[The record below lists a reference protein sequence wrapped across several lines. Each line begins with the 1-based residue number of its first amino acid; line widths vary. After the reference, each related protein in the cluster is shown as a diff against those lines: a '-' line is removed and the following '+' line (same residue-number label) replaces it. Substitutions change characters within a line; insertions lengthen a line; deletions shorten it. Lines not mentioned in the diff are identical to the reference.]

1 MDCFVCC
8 ESFNLSNRVPLL
20 ICCEGHTCCSECSE
34 SLNQC
39 PLCRSDCLEDR
50 KVNFAL
56 QDLVKASRDGELCP
70 QIPSDQI
77 VLGDKIAEGGFA
89 EVYSAHWFDLSVAIK
104 MVSLTEKGR
113 IELQREMNLLFNLN
127 HPAVIRVFGTTCFAN
142 SIGIVMELA
151 SSPSPSPSLL
161 SPTTV
166 RYAKELCQAV
176 KFLHLK
182 SVVHGDLKP
191 ANVLLVDD
199 HVRVADFGTS
209 KNLAATTLVTRAN
222 AMSPKYAAPEQ
233 FDSRPGPFSD
243 IYSLGLI
250 LYELLTGR
258 EAFAGYSMMQIVGAK
273 VQGKPL
279 PFDDSIPDCLKE
291 IIMKCLN
298 PDPSLRPRINEITDI
313 LNTLDVLE
321 AGGVINDQL
330 FLIDENE
337 SLKTKIDELSDE
349 VLNLKSE
356 NSELVN
362 HIQSLSSLNNELH
375 DKEKSFNQQILN
387 LETDNHF
394 LREEIERLKSE
405 ILKFNSPN
413 NEIPHKAIAPP
424 SFGSSQGL
432 IPKTKKKLQQE
443 IPVKREVN
451 SNYEIDLSKL
461 KPRLREVLE
470 EIRNGSVS
478 EVSLGNNSIG
488 TEGAIALAGALKVN
502 STVTKIDLWGNS
514 IGNEGAI
521 ALADALKVNSTVTQ
535 INLGYNSIGTEGAI
549 ALADALKV
557 NSTVTKIDLGGNS
570 IGNEGAIALAYAL
583 NVNSTV
589 TKIYLGGN
597 SIGSKTKQHI
607 KRMSNNRI
615 TC

>member
-39 PLCRSDCLEDR
+39 PLCRIDCLEDR
-50 KVNFAL
+50 KVNYAL

-89 EVYSAHWFDLSVAIK
+89 DVYSAKWFDLPVAIK

-113 IELQREMNLLFNLN
+113 IELHREMNLLFNLN
-127 HPAVIRVFGTTCFAN
+127 HPAVLRVFGTTYFDN

-151 SSPSPSPSLL
+151 SSPSLPK
-161 SPTTV
+161 
-166 RYAKELCQAV
+166 YAKELCQSV

-233 FDSRPGPFSD
+233 FESNASPFSD

-279 PFDDSIPDCLKE
+279 PFDDSTPECLKE

-298 PDPSLRPRINEITDI
+298 PDPSLRPQIHEITDI
-313 LNTLDVLE
+313 FNTLDVLE
-321 AGGVINDQL
+321 ADGVINDQS
-330 FLIDENE
+330 FLIEENG

-349 VLNLKSE
+349 VLNLKRE

-362 HIQSLSSLNNELH
+362 QIQSISTLNNKLH
-375 DKEKSFNQQILN
+375 DQGKSFNQQILN
-387 LETDNHF
+387 LTTDNHS
-394 LREEIERLKSE
+394 LREENEHLKSE
-405 ILKFNSPN
+405 ILKVNPPN
-413 NEIPHKAIAPP
+413 NQIPHKSIAPP

-432 IPKTKKKLQQE
+432 IPKPKKKLQQE
-443 IPVKREVN
+443 IPVKG
-451 SNYEIDLSKL
+451 KL
-461 KPRLREVLE
+461 IVIMKL
-470 EIRNGSVS
+470 I
-478 EVSLGNNSIG
+478 
-488 TEGAIALAGALKVN
+488 
-502 STVTKIDLWGNS
+502 
-514 IGNEGAI
+514 
-521 ALADALKVNSTVTQ
+521 
-535 INLGYNSIGTEGAI
+535 
-549 ALADALKV
+549 
-557 NSTVTKIDLGGNS
+557 
-570 IGNEGAIALAYAL
+570 
-583 NVNSTV
+583 
-589 TKIYLGGN
+589 
-597 SIGSKTKQHI
+597 
-607 KRMSNNRI
+607 
-615 TC
+615 

>member
-8 ESFNLSNRVPLL
+8 ESFNLSNRVALL

-34 SLNQC
+34 FLNQC
-39 PLCRSDCLEDR
+39 PLCRSDCLEER

-70 QIPSDQI
+70 RIPSDQI

-89 EVYSAHWFDLSVAIK
+89 DVYSAKWFDLHVAIK

-113 IELQREMNLLFNLN
+113 IELHREMNLLFNLN
-127 HPAVIRVFGTTCFAN
+127 HPAVLRVFGTTFFDD

-151 SSPSPSPSLL
+151 SSPLPLPKSSL
-161 SPTTV
+161 SI
-166 RYAKELCQAV
+166 YCQ
-176 KFLHLK
+176 FLHLK

-258 EAFAGYSMMQIVGAK
+258 EAFEGLLMMQIFGAK

-279 PFDDSIPDCLKE
+279 HFDDSTPECLKE

-298 PDPSLRPRINEITDI
+298 PDPSLRPQINEITDI
-313 LNTLDVLE
+313 LNTLNVLE
-321 AGGVINDQL
+321 ADGDNYDQL
-330 FLIDENE
+330 FLIEENE

-349 VLNLKSE
+349 VLNLKRE

-362 HIQSLSSLNNELH
+362 QIQSISTLNNELH

-387 LETDNHF
+387 LETDNHS
-394 LREEIERLKSE
+394 LREEIERLNSE
-405 ILKFNSPN
+405 MLKFNSPN
-413 NEIPHKAIAPP
+413 NDIPH
-424 SFGSSQGL
+424 
-432 IPKTKKKLQQE
+432 
-443 IPVKREVN
+443 
-451 SNYEIDLSKL
+451 
-461 KPRLREVLE
+461 
-470 EIRNGSVS
+470 
-478 EVSLGNNSIG
+478 
-488 TEGAIALAGALKVN
+488 
-502 STVTKIDLWGNS
+502 
-514 IGNEGAI
+514 
-521 ALADALKVNSTVTQ
+521 
-535 INLGYNSIGTEGAI
+535 
-549 ALADALKV
+549 
-557 NSTVTKIDLGGNS
+557 
-570 IGNEGAIALAYAL
+570 
-583 NVNSTV
+583 
-589 TKIYLGGN
+589 
-597 SIGSKTKQHI
+597 
-607 KRMSNNRI
+607 
-615 TC
+615 